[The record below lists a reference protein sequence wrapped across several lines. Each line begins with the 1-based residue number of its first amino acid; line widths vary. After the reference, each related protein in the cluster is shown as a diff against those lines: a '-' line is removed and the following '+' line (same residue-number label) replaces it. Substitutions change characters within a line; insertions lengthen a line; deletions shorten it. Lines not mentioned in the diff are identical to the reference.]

1 VKRAY
6 RKLVCRLVC
15 RLRGH
20 RLERTTLY
28 LTGEVLSVTRC
39 SRCKHVE
46 DLHETKVK
54 QYPKSA
60 SRRVKVTL

>member
-39 SRCKHVE
+39 SRCKHVAGS
-46 DLHETKVK
+46 HETKVK
-54 QYPKSA
+54 QYPKPASA
-60 SRRVKVTL
+60 LVKVTL